1 MDCAIAY
8 ASSVM
13 THAHSRQAKTG
24 GTSDTRLPSRRIA
37 ADLRAAIE
45 SGELTAGQKL
55 PSERELAAR
64 YGTARNTAREA
75 FRLLEAAGLVDIE
88 HGSGVFV
95 HHPAPLIRLGSDRY
109 SRKYRD
115 SGLSPFLLECA
126 KQGKA
131 DRFEVLSIQRGQP
144 PQHVAAALEV
154 TPGQESVLIREN
166 IFWAGTDPV
175 HRVTTYIPWQIAEG
189 TGLLEEEIP
198 HPYGIHGIMEDRGH
212 VMARYTETVKA
223 RPAAPDEERNLRL
236 RPGIWVLDVW
246 HTSFDQDNVPYELT
260 RFVMRAD
267 MTGLDF
273 TMTVS

>member
-1 MDCAIAY
+1 MNRN
-8 ASSVM
+8 S
-13 THAHSRQAKTG
+13 THAGGTPGTG
-24 GTSDTRLPSRRIA
+24 GTQLPSRRIA
-37 ADLRAAIE
+37 DDLRAAIE

-64 YGTARNTAREA
+64 YGAARNTAREA

-95 HHPAPLIRLGSDRY
+95 HRPAPLIRLGSDRY
-109 SRKYRD
+109 SRQFRD

-131 DRFEVLSIQRGQP
+131 GRFEVLSISRGRP
-144 PQHVAAALEV
+144 PERVAATLAI
-154 TPGQESVLIREN
+154 PADQESALIREN
-166 IFWAGTDPV
+166 IFWAGNDPV
-175 HRVTTYIPWQIAEG
+175 HRVTTYIPWHIAEG
-189 TGLLEEEIP
+189 TGLLEEEVP
-198 HPYGIHGIMEDRGH
+198 HPYGIHGVLEDRGH
-212 VMARYTETVKA
+212 PMATYKESVTA
-223 RPAAPDEERNLRL
+223 RPASPDEERHLRL

-246 HTSFDQDNVPYELT
+246 HTSFDQDAVPYELT

>member
-1 MDCAIAY
+1 MA
-8 ASSVM
+8 
-13 THAHSRQAKTG
+13 HAQPRRAKTT

-75 FRLLEAAGLVDIE
+75 FRLLETAGLVDIE

-95 HHPAPLIRLGSDRY
+95 HRPAPLIRLGSDRY

-126 KQGKA
+126 KQGTTG
-131 DRFEVLSIQRGQP
+131 RFEVLSIQRGQP
-144 PQHVAAALEV
+144 PQHVAATLKVA
-154 TPGQESVLIREN
+154 PAQESVLIREN

-175 HRVTTYIPWQIAEG
+175 HRVTTYIPWQIADG

-198 HPYGIHGIMEDRGH
+198 HPYGIHGILEDRGH
-212 VMARYTETVKA
+212 VMARYTETIKA
-223 RPAAPDEERNLRL
+223 RPAAADEEEHLRL

-246 HTSFDQDNVPYELT
+246 HTSYDQDNVPYELT

>member
-1 MDCAIAY
+1 LVIMNGTSTND
-8 ASSVM
+8 SG
-13 THAHSRQAKTG
+13 KPGTG
-24 GTSDTRLPSRRIA
+24 GERLPSRRIA

-75 FRLLEAAGLVDIE
+75 FRLLETAGLVDIE

-95 HHPAPLIRLGSDRY
+95 HRPAPLIRLGSDRY

-131 DRFEVLSIQRGQP
+131 GRFEVLSISRGQP
-144 PQHVAAALEV
+144 PEDVARTLGIAAGEQSALV
-154 TPGQESVLIREN
+154 REN
-166 IFWAGTDPV
+166 IFWAGNDPV
-175 HRVTTYIPWQIAEG
+175 HRVTTYIPWQIADG
-189 TGLLEEEIP
+189 TGLLEEEVP
-198 HPYGIHGIMEDRGH
+198 HPYGIHGILEDRGH
-212 VMARYTETVKA
+212 AMARYEESVTA
-223 RPAAPDEERNLRL
+223 RPATAEEEAHLRL
-236 RPGIWVLDVW
+236 RPGIWVLDIR
-246 HTSFDQDNVPYELT
+246 HTSYDPDDVPYEVT

-267 MTGLDF
+267 MTGLEYA
-273 TMTVS
+273 VHIG

>member
-1 MDCAIAY
+1 MNRTN
-8 ASSVM
+8 
-13 THAHSRQAKTG
+13 THDSETG
-24 GTSDTRLPSRRIA
+24 GTGGARLPSRRIA
-37 ADLRAAIE
+37 DDLRTAIE

-75 FRLLEAAGLVDIE
+75 FRLLETAGLVDIE

-95 HHPAPLIRLGSDRY
+95 HRPAPLIRLGSDRY

-131 DRFEVLSIQRGQP
+131 GRFEVLSIGRGQP
-144 PQHVAAALEV
+144 PEHVAGTLGIPADE
-154 TPGQESVLIREN
+154 ESALIREN
-166 IFWAGTDPV
+166 IFWAGNDPV
-175 HRVTTYIPWQIAEG
+175 HRVTTYLPWQIADG
-189 TGLLEEEIP
+189 TGLLEEEVP
-198 HPYGIHGIMEDRGH
+198 HPYGIHGILEDRGH
-212 VMARYTETVKA
+212 VMARYTESVTA
-223 RPAAPDEERNLRL
+223 RPASADEERHLRL

-246 HTSFDQDNVPYELT
+246 HTSFDKDGIPYELT

>member
-1 MDCAIAY
+1 LVIMNRTSTNAGG
-8 ASSVM
+8 
-13 THAHSRQAKTG
+13 TPGTG
-24 GTSDTRLPSRRIA
+24 GTRLPSRRIA
-37 ADLRAAIE
+37 DDLRAAIE

-64 YGTARNTAREA
+64 YGAARNTAREA
-75 FRLLEAAGLVDIE
+75 FRLLETAGLVDIE

-95 HHPAPLIRLGSDRY
+95 HRPAPLIRLGSDRY
-109 SRKYRD
+109 SRAFRD

-131 DRFEVLSIQRGQP
+131 GRFEVLSISRTRP
-144 PQHVAAALEV
+144 PEHVA
-154 TPGQESVLIREN
+154 
-166 IFWAGTDPV
+166 GTLA
-175 HRVTTYIPWQIAEG
+175 IPADWQIAEG
-189 TGLLEEEIP
+189 TGLLEEDVP
-198 HPYGIHGIMEDRGH
+198 HPYGIHGILEDRGH
-212 VMARYTETVKA
+212 AMATYKESVTS
-223 RPAAPDEERNLRL
+223 RPASADEERHLRL

-246 HTSFDQDNVPYELT
+246 HTSFDQDGTPYELT

>member
-1 MDCAIAY
+1 MNRTR
-8 ASSVM
+8 
-13 THAHSRQAKTG
+13 THDNDPPGTG
-24 GTSDTRLPSRRIA
+24 SARLPSRRIA
-37 ADLRAAIE
+37 DDLRTAME

-75 FRLLEAAGLVDIE
+75 FRLLETAGLVDIE

-95 HHPAPLIRLGSDRY
+95 HRSVPLIRLGSDRY

-131 DRFEVLSIQRGQP
+131 GRFEVLSISRGQP
-144 PQHVAAALEV
+144 PGHVAAALAIPADE
-154 TPGQESVLIREN
+154 ESALIREN
-166 IFWAGTDPV
+166 IFWAGNDPV
-175 HRVTTYIPWQIAEG
+175 QRVTTYVPWQIADG
-189 TGLLEEEIP
+189 TGLLEEQVP
-198 HPYGIHGIMEDRGH
+198 HPYGIHGILEDRGH
-212 VMARYTETVKA
+212 VMARYEESVKA
-223 RPAAPDEERNLRL
+223 RPATAEEEAHLRL

-246 HTSFDQDNVPYELT
+246 HTSYDTSNVPYELT

-267 MTGLDF
+267 MTGLEYAIH
-273 TMTVS
+273 VG

>member
-1 MDCAIAY
+1 MTY
-8 ASSVM
+8 ASTEM
-13 THAHSRQAKTG
+13 PRRRNSRA
-24 GTSDTRLPSRRIA
+24 GTAGAADQRLPSRRMA

-95 HHPAPLIRLGSDRY
+95 HRPKHLIRLGSDRY

-115 SGLSPFLLECA
+115 AGLSPFLLECA
-126 KQGKA
+126 KQGKIG
-131 DRFEVLSIQRGQP
+131 RFEVLSIGRGQP
-144 PQHVAAALEV
+144 PQHVAGTLRVPAGED
-154 TPGQESVLIREN
+154 SVLIREN
-166 IFWAGTDPV
+166 IFWADNDPV
-175 HRVTTYIPWQIAEG
+175 HRVTTYIPWQFADG
-189 TGLLEEEIP
+189 TSLQEEDIP
-198 HPYGIHGIMEDRGH
+198 HPYGIHGILEDRGH
-212 VMARYTETVKA
+212 TMTRYTESVTA
-223 RPAAPDEERNLRL
+223 RPATADEERHLRL

-246 HTSFDQDNVPYELT
+246 HTSFDQDSIPYELT

-267 MTGLDF
+267 MTGLDYA
-273 TMTVS
+273 MPAG